1 MNRGMTL
8 PAVLFALALTS
19 ALAVGGAYVTR
30 QIASVAR
37 TEERGALL
45 EPLTERALVDVIA
58 SWDSVA
64 RAQQPVGATTEMAPS
79 VTPHVRTTA
88 WITRISPSSFWLVA
102 ASFDDR
108 PPTLRRRIGV
118 VVRVAHGAP
127 GLVPE
132 RAWHELP

>member
-30 QIASVAR
+30 QLASVAG
-37 TEERGALL
+37 TQERGALL
-45 EPLTERALVDVIA
+45 EPLNERALVDVLA
-58 SWDSVA
+58 TWDSVA
-64 RAQQPVGATTEMAPS
+64 RAQQPVGATSEMAPS
-79 VTPHVRTTA
+79 VSPHTQTTV
-88 WITRISPSSFWLVA
+88 WITRISSSSFWLVA
-102 ASFDDR
+102 ASLDDR

-118 VVRVAHGAP
+118 VVRVANGTP